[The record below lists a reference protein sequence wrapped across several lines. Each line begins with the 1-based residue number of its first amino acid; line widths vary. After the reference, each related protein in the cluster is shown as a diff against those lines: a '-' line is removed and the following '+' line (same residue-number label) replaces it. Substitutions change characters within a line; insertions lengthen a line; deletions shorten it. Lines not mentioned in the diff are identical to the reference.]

1 MKFYFKIHKT
11 QYGNLIAICDKNLM
25 GVELTGKDIN
35 FKVNSRFYGEE
46 EIDESV
52 INKLDNCNDGNILG
66 NNIVELFLKLGIVEK
81 KSITKIGKKKNA
93 QFSILK

>member
-46 EIDESV
+46 EIDE
-52 INKLDNCNDGNILG
+52 L
-66 NNIVELFLKLGIVEK
+66 VEQGDLVEEM
-81 KSITKIGKKKNA
+81 GKVR
-93 QFSILK
+93 IMD

>member
-25 GVELTGKDIN
+25 GVELIDKDIN
-35 FKVNSRFYGEE
+35 FKVNSRFYGKE

-52 INKLDNCNDGNILG
+52 INQLDNCNDGNILG
-66 NNIVELFLKLGIVEK
+66 NNIVDLFLKLGIVEK
-81 KSITKIGKKKNA
+81 KSITKIGKQKHA